1 MVVAEL
7 GLVGALHSNA
17 APTGADFMSR
27 DLDVVSTD
35 LSLWRKVL
43 DVALTGSMLGCR
55 QIIPGMVEL
64 GGGSITITSSVK
76 GSTGSALRAAYN
88 SAKGGVDALVRTV
101 ATGYG
106 KHNIRCN
113 AVAPGIIET
122 PGLRQTVPAD
132 RLAELEAAHLLP
144 RLGRPEDIADVVVF
158 LASDAGSFITGQ
170 IVVVDGGLTAH
181 TPALSPRDARSRSQ
195 D

>member
-1 MVVAEL
+1 
-7 GLVGALHSNA
+7 
-17 APTGADFMSR
+17 MSR
-27 DLDVVSTD
+27 DLDVVSAD

-43 DVALTGSMLGCR
+43 DVALTGSMLACR
-55 QIIPGMVEL
+55 QLIPGMVEL

-101 ATGYG
+101 ATAYG
-106 KHNIRCN
+106 KDNVRCN

-122 PGLRQTVPAD
+122 PGLRQTVAAD
-132 RLAELEAAHLLP
+132 RLRELEAAHLLP
-144 RLGRPEDIADVVVF
+144 RLGRAEDIAQAVVF

-170 IVVVDGGLTAH
+170 VIVVDGGLTAH
-181 TPALSPRDARSRSQ
+181 TSALSPRGAR
-195 D
+195 